1 MAVHNKR
8 MPGSSWR
15 SSTRCSSIP
24 MTMEIR
30 PSPTYQKTC
39 DSRRVRLN
47 RDKLPARATHHFSR
61 DEALDQIVRSTSS
74 TGNDRGTPRS
84 SAQPGNWSNRTAAIE
99 A

>member
-1 MAVHNKR
+1 
-8 MPGSSWR
+8 
-15 SSTRCSSIP
+15 

-61 DEALDQIVRSTSS
+61 DEALVETSS
-74 TGNDRGTPRS
+74 PVLTV
-84 SAQPGNWSNRTAAIE
+84 ALE
-99 A
+99 